1 MALLWE
7 SQEAGIH
14 LYRPGKTKYDLVFK
28 ASTHYCLKY
37 CLSKN
42 KIDYSR
48 LLACSNAKSDL
59 PGSLLNGVQPIC
71 KSKLHSRGLAV
82 WSSTALR
89 SVPGLLFT
97 QHRWQH
103 LRKVFNIPTVFAFKC
118 YNFNWYYVS
127 SLLKSIIH

>member
-28 ASTHYCLKY
+28 ASTHCCLKY

-71 KSKLHSRGLAV
+71 KSKLHSRGSGSLKFYSFTLSPRLALY
-82 WSSTALR
+82 STQMATFEK
-89 SVPGLLFT
+89 G
-97 QHRWQH
+97 
-103 LRKVFNIPTVFAFKC
+103 I
-118 YNFNWYYVS
+118 
-127 SLLKSIIH
+127 